1 MSKELDKKLENVLT
15 LSVIV
20 FFANLS
26 ERVTDNTAQQSTGN
40 RLINEILQSEIND
53 CYQACRHQK
62 KVVSAVADKFPFRI
76 LYRLRARLQKL
87 FN

>member
-1 MSKELDKKLENVLT
+1 MDKELDKKLENVLT

-26 ERVTDNTAQQSTGN
+26 ERITNNTAQQSTGN

-53 CYQACRHQK
+53 CYQATRNQK
-62 KVVSAVADKFPFRI
+62 KVVRSVADKFPLRI
-76 LYRLRARLQKL
+76 FYRLGARLQKL
-87 FN
+87 FK